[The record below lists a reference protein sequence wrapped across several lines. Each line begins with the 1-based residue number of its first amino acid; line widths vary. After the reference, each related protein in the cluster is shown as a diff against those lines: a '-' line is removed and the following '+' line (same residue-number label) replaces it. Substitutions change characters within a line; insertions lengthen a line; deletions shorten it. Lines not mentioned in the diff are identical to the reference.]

1 MFELTLPQ
9 VPVANLFNLVVWG
22 ALFLVVIVAFVRSIR
37 LVPNRKAYVVER
49 LGRYH
54 RTLDAGFH
62 ALLPFIDRVA
72 FVQDLKEESISVEPQ
87 NAFTKDNVRV
97 EVDGVIYISVTN
109 AVAASYGVT
118 DYRYAAIQLAQTTIR
133 SVIGTLELD
142 RTFEEREL
150 INSKIVSVLSDAG
163 QGWGIRVHRYEVKN
177 IVPPRTVNQ
186 AMEAQVTAERERRA
200 IVATSEGEKQGRINR
215 SEGLMMELVNRSEG
229 EMQRRINEAEG
240 MAREIEALAGATAES
255 VEKLADAI
263 SQPGGE
269 DAVRLR
275 LTTKFLDE
283 LAGLGHAGNRVVL
296 PVNIADLDHLLEL
309 LDLQT
314 EAARPRSGANRP
326 ASTSQEPGEG

>member
-1 MFELTLPQ
+1 MVEFSFSLGD
-9 VPVANLFNLVVWG
+9 AADGFNLVVWG
-22 ALFLVVIVAFVRSIR
+22 LLFLTLVVQLVRSIR
-37 LVPNRKAYVVER
+37 MVPNRKAYIVER

-62 ALLPFIDRVA
+62 ALLPFLERVA
-72 FVQDLKEESISVEPQ
+72 FVQDLKEESIGVEPQ
-87 NAFTKDNVRV
+87 NCFTMDNVRV
-97 EVDGVIYISVTN
+97 EVDGVIYISVIDP
-109 AVAASYGVT
+109 VAASYGVE

-133 SVIGTLELD
+133 SVIGILSLD

-177 IVPPRTVNQ
+177 IVPPITVKK

-200 IVATSEGEKQGRINR
+200 LVATSEGQKQGRINR
-215 SEGLMMELVNRSEG
+215 SEGLKMELVNKSEG

-240 MAREIEALAGATAES
+240 KAREIDALAQATAGS
-255 VEKLADAI
+255 IEKLADAI
-263 SQPGGE
+263 TQPGGE

-275 LTTKFLDE
+275 LSTKYLDGI
-283 LAGLGHAGNRVVL
+283 AGLGQRRNRVVL
-296 PVNIADLDHLLEL
+296 PVNIADLDSLLSL

-314 EAARPRSGANRP
+314 EGAPP
-326 ASTSQEPGEG
+326 ANPTPEESD